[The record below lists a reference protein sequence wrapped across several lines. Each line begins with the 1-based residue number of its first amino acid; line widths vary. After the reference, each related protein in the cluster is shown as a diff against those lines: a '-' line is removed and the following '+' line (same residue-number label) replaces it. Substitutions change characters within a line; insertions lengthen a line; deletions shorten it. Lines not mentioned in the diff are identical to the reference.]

1 MNPVSFFEQSIQV
14 EMEKRGYLGMGFD
27 DGETPR
33 PVRLF
38 SVGPEEVVAVLLRR
52 RRGIGRRSSLL
63 GGR

>member
-1 MNPVSFFEQSIQV
+1 MLASLNRALKSRWSDRQ
-14 EMEKRGYLGMGFD
+14 GYLGVGFD

-38 SVGPEEVVAVLLRR
+38 SVGPEEVGIVLLRS
-52 RRGIGRRSSLL
+52 RRGIGRRSGLF